1 MSRNSLIA
9 VGTLGVAALAVQSI
23 SRAQPAQQNQVAG
36 KGQRTEIVT
45 QLRAAHKL
53 LVEAD
58 HDYSGHRARAAEEV
72 HKAIHELTGP
82 HQPKPSG
89 SGGAPK
95 GAVTANKPSKGSERS
110 DKEPQANS
118 DAQLQQAQSI
128 LQSALGEVNAR
139 NPKAAANVQAAIAE
153 ITTAL
158 SLK

>member
-9 VGTLGVAALAVQSI
+9 VGTLGVAVLAVQSI
-23 SRAQPAQQNQVAG
+23 SRAQPTQQNQGAG
-36 KGQRTEIVT
+36 RGQRTEIVT

-95 GAVTANKPSKGSERS
+95 GVTANKPSKVSERS

-139 NPKAAANVQAAIAE
+139 NPKAATNVQAAIAE